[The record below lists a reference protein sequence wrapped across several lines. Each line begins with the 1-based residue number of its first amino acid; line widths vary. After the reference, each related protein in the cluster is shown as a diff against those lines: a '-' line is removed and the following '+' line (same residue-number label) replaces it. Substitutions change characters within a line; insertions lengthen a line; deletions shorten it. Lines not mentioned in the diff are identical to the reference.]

1 MTRPTTPADLP
12 YGVQWSEG
20 LLLSPQHLQQND
32 RFWQAQMRYLIEG
45 ANPDFVG
52 VRALELDEGLLE
64 QGRVV
69 VRSIECVL
77 DDGTPILL
85 LKDHDSALEL
95 DVTKVLAETGD
106 RAHISLV
113 LPVRGEAA
121 AAMGSMN
128 PRYASVGGS
137 AVDENTGTGSVAV
150 ARLRPAVRLDPGWTP
165 GANFLSGCYL
175 FELERIP
182 LGSFRR
188 TAYHPPLASLA
199 ASGFMKEKAL
209 RARVEALRD
218 LVRMK
223 LREIAQVGEGTS
235 QDPATGDTALVMAAR
250 CLAMILPSLDVLGLG
265 ADVAPRALYVTL
277 AQATGQIAALDV
289 LPDPPVLPPYDHLDC
304 EPGFDMALSFI
315 ETRVRAIR
323 PSFERLPFERDAR
336 EGRGKFSRL
345 LPTDAGNT
353 LLIEVVPAAAQN
365 RADLERWM
373 EGCTIGH
380 PQLLEQLDNRR
391 MPGAGASPALA
402 DRKGLNPAAMYYEI
416 RNEAFDFSDGMRQVF
431 TPGEPLTIRGGGR
444 HADAHAPAGIV
455 LYRAPSRAGQRGHS
469 DARDMRDEHG
479 RSAFSHGQRDPRG
492 HACEPSASQTDDES
506 SRQAIQAHAQAQAE
520 VQAQPPQHGEG
531 TGHARY

>member
-32 RFWQAQMRYLIEG
+32 RFWQAQMRYLIER
-45 ANPDFVG
+45 ANPDFAG

-64 QGRVV
+64 KGRVV

-77 DDGTPILL
+77 DDGTPVLL
-85 LKDHDSALEL
+85 LKDRDSALEL
-95 DVTKVLAETGD
+95 DAAKVLVEAGD
-106 RAHISLV
+106 RAYISLV
-113 LPVRGEAA
+113 LPVRGDAA
-121 AAMGSMN
+121 AAAGSMN
-128 PRYASVGGS
+128 RRYASVDGAA
-137 AVDENTGTGSVAV
+137 AVDENTGTGPVAV
-150 ARLRPAVRLDPGWTP
+150 ARLRPAVRLDPAWTP
-165 GANFLSGCYL
+165 GANLLTGCRL
-175 FELERIP
+175 FELERTA

-199 ASGFMKEKAL
+199 ASGFLKERAL
-209 RARVEALRD
+209 RPRVEALRD

-235 QDPATGDTALVMAAR
+235 HDPSTGDPALVMAAR

-265 ADVAPRALYVTL
+265 TDVAPRALYLFL
-277 AQATGQIAALDV
+277 AQATGQIAALDA

-304 EPGFDMALSFI
+304 QPGFDTALSFI
-315 ETRVRAIR
+315 EAHVQAIR

-336 EGRGKFSRL
+336 EGRGEFSRV
-345 LPTDAGNT
+345 LPIDVGDT
-353 LLIEVVPAAAQN
+353 LLIEVVPANAQN
-365 RADLERWM
+365 RTDLERWM

-402 DRKGLNPAAMYYEI
+402 RHKGLNPAAMYYEI
-416 RNEAFDFSDGMRQVF
+416 RNEAFDFSDGMRKVF

-444 HADAHAPAGIV
+444 HAGTHAPAGIV
-455 LYRAPSRAGQRGHS
+455 LYRAPNRAGQRGNH
-469 DARDMRDEHG
+469 DGLAAG
-479 RSAFSHGQRDPRG
+479 GSALSHGQRDSRDPARD
-492 HACEPSASQTDDES
+492 PSAGPAHDES
-506 SRQAIQAHAQAQAE
+506 LRQARQPQP
-520 VQAQPPQHGEG
+520 QPPQNGEG